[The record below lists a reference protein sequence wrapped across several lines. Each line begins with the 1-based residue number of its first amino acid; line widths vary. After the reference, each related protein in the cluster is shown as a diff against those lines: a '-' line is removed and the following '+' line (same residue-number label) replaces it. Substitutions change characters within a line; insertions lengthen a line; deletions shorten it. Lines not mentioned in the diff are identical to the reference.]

1 MPDFIVTVCRTAN
14 GFRDFLVK
22 DADNAAEAQ
31 RRAKFKAPNFEFSE
45 KNSEYESVG
54 VIELEPGDKPG
65 SNLPQLKPD
74 ETV

>member
-22 DADNAAEAQ
+22 DADNAEEAN
-31 RRAKFKAPNFEFSE
+31 RRARIKAPNFEFSE
-45 KNSEYESVG
+45 KNSEYESVAT
-54 VIELEPGDKPG
+54 IELEPGDKPG
-65 SNLPQLKPD
+65 AHLPELKTD

>member
-1 MPDFIVTVCRTAN
+1 M
-14 GFRDFLVK
+14 VK